1 MSADDSD
8 VDTQAGLTLMA
19 ALGGVALLVFVL
31 GIGVIYYLSY
41 LQ

>member
-1 MSADDSD
+1 M
-8 VDTQAGLTLMA
+8 TTAGDAAETGNGMTLMI